1 MRYHKVIRLVSA
13 WVLVNGL
20 LMTPVWLSGAVT
32 GGPATAWLSLEAALI
47 VGAMALLPRRPWS
60 RGLAWIL
67 AAGVVLSAVTSL
79 ADVIFRVSLG
89 RPLNLSLDLYL
100 LNAVYR
106 LAVGNSGLLRTLLGF
121 GAITV
126 SLALSAFATAWLLTP
141 AASDD
146 DTPLPRLVPRLGG
159 GILVAALAL
168 GLIGHSVHA
177 VGHRL
182 ATPAVQLVLEQAEQ
196 FRATL
201 KEREVFAA
209 DLDKQPDGFADL
221 PGLLSKLERHNV
233 VVTYIE
239 SYGMAALEDP
249 EFAAT
254 IRPRLDKAAARIESA
269 GLQFAT
275 GELASPTVGGQSWYA
290 HGSMLSGLWL
300 ENQLRYDLLIASERE
315 TLVDDFRRA
324 GYRTATVMPAITT
337 SWPEG
342 LRLGYDDVYSRP
354 SIPYAGPPFYWVTM
368 PDQFTWSFLGEIIR
382 EAATPLFL
390 EAAMVS
396 SHAPWTP
403 VLPLMDWDSAGDGA
417 IFGPY
422 REDGYPPEELWWDVQ
437 ALRDGYARSLDYSL
451 QAMAEFAERFL
462 DERTLLVV
470 LGDHQA
476 APWVTGASDP
486 DVPVHVI
493 ARDPALLEPF
503 FEWGFRPGA
512 FPDPEGSPHRMDE
525 FREWFVRAF
534 SGGTSASAAPLT
546 TPASAALSTKEAG

>member
-1 MRYHKVIRLVSA
+1 MIRLVSA

-20 LMTPVWLSGAVT
+20 LMTPVWLSGAMT
-32 GGPATAWLSLEAALI
+32 GAPAPAWLSLEAALV

-79 ADVIFRVSLG
+79 ADLIFRVSLG

-100 LNAVYR
+100 LNAAYR
-106 LAVGNSGLLRTLLGF
+106 LAVGNSGFLRTLLGF
-121 GAITV
+121 GAIVV
-126 SLALSAFATAWLLTP
+126 SLALLAFATAWLLTP
-141 AASDD
+141 AASDRER
-146 DTPLPRLVPRLGG
+146 PLPRLVPRLGRVV
-159 GILVAALAL
+159 LVAALAL
-168 GLIGHSVHA
+168 GLIGRSVPA
-177 VGHRL
+177 IGHRL
-182 ATPAVQLVLEQAEQ
+182 ATPAVRLVLEQAEQ
-196 FRATL
+196 FRATR
-201 KEREVFAA
+201 KEREAFTAE
-209 DLDKQPDGFADL
+209 LERQPHGFADV
-221 PGLLSKLERHNV
+221 PGLLSRLEGRNV

-249 EFAAT
+249 EFAGT
-254 IRPRLDKAAARIESA
+254 IRPRLDEAAARIESA

-290 HGSMLSGLWL
+290 HGTLLSGLWL

-342 LRLGYDDVYSRP
+342 IRLGYDDVYSMP
-354 SIPYAGPPFYWVTM
+354 SIRYAGPPFYWVTM
-368 PDQFTWSFLGEIIR
+368 PDQFTWSFLGEIVR
-382 EAATPLFL
+382 EATTPLFL

-403 VLPLMDWDSAGDGA
+403 VLPIIDWDSVGDGA

-437 ALRDGYARSLDYSL
+437 VLREGYARSLDYSL
-451 QAMAEFAERFL
+451 KAMAEFAERFL

-476 APWVTGASDP
+476 APWVTGASGP
-486 DVPVHVI
+486 NVPVHVI
-493 ARDPALLEPF
+493 TRDPALLEPF

-512 FPDPEGSPHRMDE
+512 FPDPEGSPPRMDE

-534 SGGTSASAAPLT
+534 SGGPSASAALFT
-546 TPASAALSTKEAG
+546 TPDSTALFTKEGR

>member
-1 MRYHKVIRLVSA
+1 MGVLIEMIRLVSG

-20 LMTPVWLSGAVT
+20 LLTPLWLSGAVT
-32 GGPATAWLSLEAALI
+32 DDPAPAWLSLEAAVI

-67 AAGVVLSAVTSL
+67 AAGVILFVVVSL
-79 ADVIFRVSLG
+79 ADLIFRVSLG

-100 LNAVYR
+100 LSAVYH
-106 LAVGNSGLLRTLLGF
+106 LAVGNSGFLRTLLGF
-121 GAITV
+121 GAIAV

-141 AASDD
+141 AASDRER
-146 DTPLPRLVPRLGG
+146 PLPRLVPRLGG
-159 GILVAALAL
+159 VVVVTALTL
-168 GLIGHSVHA
+168 GLIGRGAPA
-177 VGHRL
+177 VGYRL
-182 ATPAVQLVLEQAEQ
+182 ATPAVRLVFEQAEL
-196 FRATL
+196 FRATRR
-201 KEREVFAA
+201 ERVAFAA
-209 DLDKQPDGFADL
+209 ELKRKPDGFADL
-221 PGLLSKLERHNV
+221 PGLLSRLGGHNV
-233 VVTYIE
+233 VVAYIE

-254 IRPRLDKAAARIESA
+254 IRPRLDTIAARIERA
-269 GLQFAT
+269 GLHFAT
-275 GELASPTVGGQSWYA
+275 GELASPTLGGQSWYA

-300 ENQLRYDLLIASERE
+300 ENQLRYDLLMASKRE

-324 GYRTATVMPAITT
+324 GYRTAAVMPAITT

-342 LRLGYDDVYSRP
+342 LRLGYDDVYTRS
-354 SIPYAGPPFYWVTM
+354 SIRYAGPPFYWVTM
-368 PDQFTWSFLGEIIR
+368 PDQFTWSFLGELVR
-382 EAATPLFL
+382 EAATPLFV

-403 VLPLMDWDSAGDGA
+403 VLPLIDWDSVGDGA

-437 ALRDGYARSLDYSL
+437 ALREGYARSLDYSL
-451 QAMAEFAERFL
+451 QAMAEFAKRFL
-462 DERTLLVV
+462 DDRTLLVV

-493 ARDPALLEPF
+493 ARDPTLLEPF
-503 FEWGFRPGA
+503 FEWGFHPGA
-512 FPDPEGSPHRMDE
+512 FPDPDGSRLRMDE

-534 SGGTSASAAPLT
+534 SGGTSG
-546 TPASAALSTKEAG
+546 SAALLTKEGR

>member
-1 MRYHKVIRLVSA
+1 MRVLIEMIRLVSG

-20 LMTPVWLSGAVT
+20 LLAPLWLTGAVT
-32 GGPATAWLSLEAALI
+32 DDPAPAWLSLEAALI

-67 AAGVVLSAVTSL
+67 AAGVILFLVASL
-79 ADVIFRVSLG
+79 ADLIFRMSLG

-100 LNAVYR
+100 LSAVYL
-106 LAVGNSGLLRTLLGF
+106 LAVGNLGFLRTLLGF
-121 GAITV
+121 GAIAV

-141 AASDD
+141 AASDRER
-146 DTPLPRLVPRLGG
+146 PRPRLGG
-159 GILVAALAL
+159 VAVVAALTL
-168 GLIGHSVHA
+168 GLIGRSA
-177 VGHRL
+177 PAIGHRL
-182 ATPAVQLVLEQAEQ
+182 ATPAVQLVLEQAELV
-196 FRATL
+196 RATRR
-201 KEREVFAA
+201 EREAFAA
-209 DLDKQPDGFADL
+209 ELERQPGGFADL
-221 PGLLSKLERHNV
+221 PGLLSRLEGRNV
-233 VVTYIE
+233 VVTFIE

-254 IRPRLDKAAARIESA
+254 IRPRLDEAAARIEGA
-269 GLQFAT
+269 GLHVAT
-275 GELASPTVGGQSWYA
+275 GELASPTLGGQSWYA
-290 HGSMLSGLWL
+290 HGTLLSGLWL

-324 GYRTATVMPAITT
+324 GYRTAALMPATTT

-342 LRLGYDDVYSRP
+342 IRLGYDDVYSKP

-368 PDQFTWSFLGEIIR
+368 PDQFTWSFLREIVR
-382 EAATPLFL
+382 EAATPLFV

-403 VLPLMDWDSAGDGA
+403 VLPLIDWDSVGDGA
-417 IFGPY
+417 IFEPY
-422 REDGYPPEELWWDVQ
+422 REDGYPPEELWWDIQ
-437 ALRDGYARSLDYSL
+437 ALREGYARSLDYSL

-462 DERTLLVV
+462 DDGTLLVV
-470 LGDHQA
+470 VGDHQA
-476 APWVTGASDP
+476 APWVTGASSP

-503 FEWGFRPGA
+503 LEWGFRPGA
-512 FPDPEGSPHRMDE
+512 FPDPEASPPRMAE

-534 SGGTSASAAPLT
+534 SGGTST
-546 TPASAALSTKEAG
+546 SAALLTKEGR

>member
-1 MRYHKVIRLVSA
+1 MRVLIKMIRLVSA

-20 LMTPVWLSGAVT
+20 LLTPSWLSGAVT
-32 GGPATAWLSLEAALI
+32 DAPAPAWLSLEAALI

-67 AAGVVLSAVTSL
+67 AAGVILFVVVSL
-79 ADVIFRVSLG
+79 ADLIFRVSLG

-100 LNAVYR
+100 LSAVYR
-106 LAVGNSGLLRTLLGF
+106 LAVGNSGFLRTLLGF
-121 GAITV
+121 GAISV

-141 AASDD
+141 A
-146 DTPLPRLVPRLGG
+146 TPDRERPLARLVPRLGG
-159 GILVAALAL
+159 VAVVAALVL
-168 GLIGHSVHA
+168 GLIGRSA
-177 VGHRL
+177 PPVGHRL
-182 ATPAVQLVLEQAEQ
+182 ATPAVRFVVEQAEQ
-196 FRATL
+196 LRATRR
-201 KEREVFAA
+201 ERVAFAA
-209 DLDKQPDGFADL
+209 ELEKQPDGFADL
-221 PGLLSKLERHNV
+221 PGLLSSLGGRNV

-254 IRPRLDKAAARIESA
+254 IRPRLDTTAARIARA
-269 GLQFAT
+269 GLHFAT
-275 GELASPTVGGQSWYA
+275 GELASPTLGGQSWYA
-290 HGSMLSGLWL
+290 HGTMLSGLWL
-300 ENQLRYDLLIASERE
+300 ENELRYDLLLASERE

-324 GYRTATVMPAITT
+324 GYRTVTVMPAITT

-354 SIPYAGPPFYWVTM
+354 SIPYAGPPFYWVTV
-368 PDQFTWSFLGEIIR
+368 PDQFTWSFLGEVIR
-382 EAATPLFL
+382 EAVTPLFV

-403 VLPLMDWDSAGDGA
+403 VLPLIDWDSVGDGA
-417 IFGPY
+417 IFEPY

-437 ALRDGYARSLDYSL
+437 ALREGYARSLDYSL

-462 DERTLLVV
+462 DDGTLLVV
-470 LGDHQA
+470 VGDHQA
-476 APWVTGASDP
+476 APWVTGASGP

-512 FPDPEGSPHRMDE
+512 FPDPEGSPPRMAE

-534 SGGTSASAAPLT
+534 SGGTSASAAL
-546 TPASAALSTKEAG
+546 LTKEGR

>member
-1 MRYHKVIRLVSA
+1 MRVLIEMIRLVSG

-20 LMTPVWLSGAVT
+20 LLAPLWLTGAVT
-32 GGPATAWLSLEAALI
+32 DDPAPAWLSLEAALI

-67 AAGVVLSAVTSL
+67 AAGVILFLVASL
-79 ADVIFRVSLG
+79 ADLIFRVSLG

-100 LNAVYR
+100 LSAVYL
-106 LAVGNSGLLRTLLGF
+106 LAVGNSGFLRTLLGF
-121 GAITV
+121 GAIAV

-141 AASDD
+141 AASDRER
-146 DTPLPRLVPRLGG
+146 PLPWLVPWLGG
-159 GILVAALAL
+159 VAVVAALTL
-168 GLIGHSVHA
+168 GLIGRSA
-177 VGHRL
+177 PAIGHRL
-182 ATPAVQLVLEQAEQ
+182 ATPTVQLVLEQAELV
-196 FRATL
+196 RATRR
-201 KEREVFAA
+201 EREAFAA
-209 DLDKQPDGFADL
+209 ELERQPRGFADL
-221 PGLLSKLERHNV
+221 PGLLSRLEGRNV
-233 VVTYIE
+233 VVAFIE

-254 IRPRLDKAAARIESA
+254 IRPRLDEAAARIEGA
-269 GLQFAT
+269 GLHVAT
-275 GELASPTVGGQSWYA
+275 GELASPTLGGQSWYA
-290 HGSMLSGLWL
+290 HGTLLSGLWL

-324 GYRTATVMPAITT
+324 GYRTAALMPAITS

-342 LRLGYDDVYSRP
+342 IRLGYDNVYSKS

-368 PDQFTWSFLGEIIR
+368 PDQFTWSFLGEIVR
-382 EAATPLFL
+382 EAATPLFV

-403 VLPLMDWDSAGDGA
+403 VLPLIDWDSVGDGA
-417 IFGPY
+417 IFEPY
-422 REDGYPPEELWWDVQ
+422 REDGYPPEELWWDIQ
-437 ALRDGYARSLDYSL
+437 ALREGYARSLDYSL

-462 DERTLLVV
+462 DDGTLLVV
-470 LGDHQA
+470 VGDHQA
-476 APWVTGASDP
+476 APWVTGASGP

-503 FEWGFRPGA
+503 LEWGFRPGA
-512 FPDPEGSPHRMDE
+512 FPDPEGSPPRMAE

-534 SGGTSASAAPLT
+534 SGGTST
-546 TPASAALSTKEAG
+546 SAALLTKEGR

>member
-1 MRYHKVIRLVSA
+1 MRVLIEMIRLVSG

-20 LMTPVWLSGAVT
+20 LLAPLWLTGAVT
-32 GGPATAWLSLEAALI
+32 DDPAPAWLSLEAALI

-67 AAGVVLSAVTSL
+67 AAGVILFLVASL
-79 ADVIFRVSLG
+79 ADLIFRVSLG

-100 LNAVYR
+100 LSAVYL
-106 LAVGNSGLLRTLLGF
+106 LAVGNSGFLRTLLGF
-121 GAITV
+121 GAIAV

-141 AASDD
+141 AASDRER
-146 DTPLPRLVPRLGG
+146 PLPWLVPWLGG
-159 GILVAALAL
+159 VAVVAALTL
-168 GLIGHSVHA
+168 GLIGRSA
-177 VGHRL
+177 PAIGHRL
-182 ATPAVQLVLEQAEQ
+182 ATPAVQLVLEQAELV
-196 FRATL
+196 RATRR
-201 KEREVFAA
+201 EREAFAA
-209 DLDKQPDGFADL
+209 ELERQPRGFADL
-221 PGLLSKLERHNV
+221 PGLLSRLEGRNV
-233 VVTYIE
+233 VVAFIE

-254 IRPRLDKAAARIESA
+254 IRPRLDEAAARIEGA
-269 GLQFAT
+269 GLHVAT
-275 GELASPTVGGQSWYA
+275 GELASPTLGGQSWYA
-290 HGSMLSGLWL
+290 HGTLLSGLWL

-324 GYRTATVMPAITT
+324 GYRTAALMPAITS

-342 LRLGYDDVYSRP
+342 IRLGYDNVYSKS

-368 PDQFTWSFLGEIIR
+368 PDQFTWSFLGEIVR
-382 EAATPLFL
+382 EAATPLFV

-403 VLPLMDWDSAGDGA
+403 VLPLIDWDSVGDGA
-417 IFGPY
+417 IFEPY
-422 REDGYPPEELWWDVQ
+422 REDGYPPEELWWDIQ
-437 ALRDGYARSLDYSL
+437 ALREGYARSLDYSL

-462 DERTLLVV
+462 DDGTLLVV
-470 LGDHQA
+470 VGDHQA
-476 APWVTGASDP
+476 APWVTGASGP

-503 FEWGFRPGA
+503 LEWGFRPGA
-512 FPDPEGSPHRMDE
+512 FPDPEGSPPRMAE

-534 SGGTSASAAPLT
+534 SGGTST
-546 TPASAALSTKEAG
+546 SAALLTKEGR

>member
-1 MRYHKVIRLVSA
+1 MRVLVEMIRLVFA

-20 LMTPVWLSGAVT
+20 LLTPVWLSGAVT
-32 GGPATAWLSLEAALI
+32 DAPASAWLSIEAALI
-47 VGAMALLPRRPWS
+47 VGTMALVPRRPWS

-67 AAGVVLSAVTSL
+67 AGGVILYVVASI
-79 ADVIFRVSLG
+79 ADLVFEVSLG

-100 LNAVYR
+100 LGAVSD
-106 LAVGNSGLLRTLLGF
+106 LAVGNWGVFRALFWFAT
-121 GAITV
+121 ITV
-126 SLALSAFATAWLLTP
+126 SLAVSAFAMVWLLMP
-141 AASDD
+141 AASEEDEAR
-146 DTPLPRLVPRLGG
+146 PRLVPRVAG
-159 GILVAALAL
+159 GIMVGMLIL
-168 GLIGHSVHA
+168 GLVGRGVQA
-177 VGHRL
+177 VEHRL
-182 ATPAVQLVLEQAEQ
+182 ATPVVWLVVEQTAL
-196 FRATL
+196 FRETTE
-201 KEREVFAA
+201 ERAAFAA
-209 DLDKQPDGFADL
+209 ELEKRPDGFADL
-221 PGLLSKLERHNV
+221 PGLLSRLDGHNV
-233 VVTYIE
+233 LVTFLE

-254 IRPRLDKAAARIESA
+254 IRPRLDTLAARIESA
-269 GLQFAT
+269 GLHLAT
-275 GELASPTVGGQSWYA
+275 GEFASPTLGGQSWYA
-290 HGSMLSGLWL
+290 HGTMLSGLWL

-324 GYRTATVMPAITT
+324 GYRTAAVMPAITT
-337 SWPEG
+337 SWPEA
-342 LRLGYDDVYSRP
+342 LRIGYDDVYSRP
-354 SIPYAGPPFYWVTM
+354 SIPYAGPPLYWVTI
-368 PDQFTWSFLGEIIR
+368 PDQFTWSFLGGLVEK
-382 EAATPLFL
+382 ATTPLFV

-403 VLPLMDWDSAGDGA
+403 VLPLLDWESLGDGA

-451 QAMAEFAERFL
+451 HVMAEFAERFL

-493 ARDPALLEPF
+493 VRDPVLLEPF
-503 FEWGFRPGA
+503 LEWGFRPGA
-512 FPDPEGSPHRMDE
+512 YPNPERSPPRMDE

-534 SGGTSASAAPLT
+534 SGDGGSSAVLDS
-546 TPASAALSTKEAG
+546 EAKVTAREEM

>member
-1 MRYHKVIRLVSA
+1 MRVLIEMIRLVSG

-20 LMTPVWLSGAVT
+20 LLAPLWLTGAVT
-32 GGPATAWLSLEAALI
+32 DDPAPAWLSLEAALI

-67 AAGVVLSAVTSL
+67 AAGVILFLVASL
-79 ADVIFRVSLG
+79 ADLIFRVSLG

-100 LNAVYR
+100 LSAVYL
-106 LAVGNSGLLRTLLGF
+106 LAVGNSGFLRTLLGF
-121 GAITV
+121 GAIAV

-141 AASDD
+141 AASDRER
-146 DTPLPRLVPRLGG
+146 PLPWLVPWLGG
-159 GILVAALAL
+159 VAVVAALTL
-168 GLIGHSVHA
+168 GLIGRSA
-177 VGHRL
+177 PAIGHRL
-182 ATPAVQLVLEQAEQ
+182 ATPAVQLVLEQAELV
-196 FRATL
+196 RATRR
-201 KEREVFAA
+201 EREAFAA
-209 DLDKQPDGFADL
+209 ELERQPRGFADL
-221 PGLLSKLERHNV
+221 PGLLSRLEGRNV
-233 VVTYIE
+233 VVAFIE

-254 IRPRLDKAAARIESA
+254 IRPRLDEAAARIEGA
-269 GLQFAT
+269 GLHMAT
-275 GELASPTVGGQSWYA
+275 GELASPTLGGQSWYA
-290 HGSMLSGLWL
+290 HGTLLSGLWL

-324 GYRTATVMPAITT
+324 DYRTAALMPAITS

-342 LRLGYDDVYSRP
+342 IRLGYDNVYSKS

-368 PDQFTWSFLGEIIR
+368 PDQFTWSFLGEIVR
-382 EAATPLFL
+382 EAATPLFV

-403 VLPLMDWDSAGDGA
+403 VLPLIDWDSVGDGA
-417 IFGPY
+417 IFEPY
-422 REDGYPPEELWWDVQ
+422 REDGYPPEELWWDIQ
-437 ALRDGYARSLDYSL
+437 ALREGYARSLDYSL

-462 DERTLLVV
+462 DDGTLLVV
-470 LGDHQA
+470 VGDHQA
-476 APWVTGASDP
+476 APWVTGASGP

-503 FEWGFRPGA
+503 LEWGFRPGA
-512 FPDPEGSPHRMDE
+512 FPDPEGSPPRMAE

-534 SGGTSASAAPLT
+534 SGGTST
-546 TPASAALSTKEAG
+546 SAALLTKEGR

>member
-1 MRYHKVIRLVSA
+1 MRVLIEMIRLVSG

-20 LMTPVWLSGAVT
+20 LLAPLWLTGAVT
-32 GGPATAWLSLEAALI
+32 DDPAPAWLSLEAALI

-67 AAGVVLSAVTSL
+67 AAGVILFLVASL
-79 ADVIFRVSLG
+79 ADLIFRVSLG

-100 LNAVYR
+100 LSAVYL
-106 LAVGNSGLLRTLLGF
+106 LAVGNSGFLRTLLGF
-121 GAITV
+121 GAIAV

-141 AASDD
+141 AASDRER
-146 DTPLPRLVPRLGG
+146 PLPWLVPWLGG
-159 GILVAALAL
+159 VAVVAALTL
-168 GLIGHSVHA
+168 GLIGRSA
-177 VGHRL
+177 PAIGHRL
-182 ATPAVQLVLEQAEQ
+182 ATPAVQLVLEQAELV
-196 FRATL
+196 RATRR
-201 KEREVFAA
+201 EREAFAA
-209 DLDKQPDGFADL
+209 ELERQPRGFADL
-221 PGLLSKLERHNV
+221 PGLLSRLEGRNV
-233 VVTYIE
+233 VVAFIE

-254 IRPRLDKAAARIESA
+254 IRPRLDEAAARIEGA
-269 GLQFAT
+269 GLHVAT
-275 GELASPTVGGQSWYA
+275 GELASPTLGGQSWYA
-290 HGSMLSGLWL
+290 HGTLLSGLWL

-324 GYRTATVMPAITT
+324 GYRTAALMPAITS

-342 LRLGYDDVYSRP
+342 IRLGYDNVYSKS

-368 PDQFTWSFLGEIIR
+368 PDQFTWSFLGEIVR
-382 EAATPLFL
+382 EAATPLFV

-403 VLPLMDWDSAGDGA
+403 VLPLIAWDSVGDGV
-417 IFGPY
+417 IFEPY
-422 REDGYPPEELWWDVQ
+422 REDGYPPEELWWDIQ
-437 ALRDGYARSLDYSL
+437 ALREGYARSLDYSL

-462 DERTLLVV
+462 DDGTLLVV
-470 LGDHQA
+470 VGDHQA
-476 APWVTGASDP
+476 APWVTGASGP

-503 FEWGFRPGA
+503 LEWGFRPGA
-512 FPDPEGSPHRMDE
+512 FPDPEGSPPRMAE

-534 SGGTSASAAPLT
+534 SGGTST
-546 TPASAALSTKEAG
+546 SAALLTKEGR

>member
-1 MRYHKVIRLVSA
+1 MIRLVSG

-20 LMTPVWLSGAVT
+20 LLAPLWLTGAVT
-32 GGPATAWLSLEAALI
+32 DDPAPAWLSLEAALI

-67 AAGVVLSAVTSL
+67 AAGVILFLVASL
-79 ADVIFRVSLG
+79 ADLIFRVSLG

-100 LNAVYR
+100 LSAVYL
-106 LAVGNSGLLRTLLGF
+106 LAVGNLGFLRTLLGF
-121 GAITV
+121 GAIAV

-141 AASDD
+141 AASDRER
-146 DTPLPRLVPRLGG
+146 PLPRLVLWLGG
-159 GILVAALAL
+159 VAVVAALTL
-168 GLIGHSVHA
+168 GLIGRSA
-177 VGHRL
+177 PAIGHRL
-182 ATPAVQLVLEQAEQ
+182 ATPAVQLVLSQAELV
-196 FRATL
+196 RATRR
-201 KEREVFAA
+201 ERAAFAA
-209 DLDKQPDGFADL
+209 ELERQPGGFADL
-221 PGLLSKLERHNV
+221 PGLLSRLEGRNV
-233 VVTYIE
+233 VVAFIE

-254 IRPRLDKAAARIESA
+254 IRPRLDEAAARIEGA
-269 GLQFAT
+269 GLHVAT
-275 GELASPTVGGQSWYA
+275 GELASPTLGGQSWYA
-290 HGSMLSGLWL
+290 HGTLLSGLWL

-324 GYRTATVMPAITT
+324 GYRTAALMPATTT

-342 LRLGYDDVYSRP
+342 IRLGYDDVYSKP

-368 PDQFTWSFLGEIIR
+368 PDQFTWSFLGEIVR
-382 EAATPLFL
+382 EAATPLFV

-403 VLPLMDWDSAGDGA
+403 VLPLIDWDSVGDGA
-417 IFGPY
+417 IFEPY
-422 REDGYPPEELWWDVQ
+422 REDGYPPEELWWDIQ
-437 ALRDGYARSLDYSL
+437 ALREGYARSLDYSL

-462 DERTLLVV
+462 DDGTLLVV
-470 LGDHQA
+470 VGDHQA
-476 APWVTGASDP
+476 APWVTGASGP

-503 FEWGFRPGA
+503 LEWGFRPGA
-512 FPDPEGSPHRMDE
+512 FPDPEGSPPRMAE

-534 SGGTSASAAPLT
+534 SGGTST
-546 TPASAALSTKEAG
+546 SAALLTKEGR

>member
-1 MRYHKVIRLVSA
+1 MRVLIEMIRIVSG

-20 LMTPVWLSGAVT
+20 LLAPLWLTGAVT
-32 GGPATAWLSLEAALI
+32 DDPAPAWLSLEAALI

-67 AAGVVLSAVTSL
+67 AAGVILFLVASL
-79 ADVIFRVSLG
+79 ADLIFRVSLG

-100 LNAVYR
+100 LSAVYL
-106 LAVGNSGLLRTLLGF
+106 LAVGNSGFLRTLLGF
-121 GAITV
+121 GAIAV

-141 AASDD
+141 AASDRER
-146 DTPLPRLVPRLGG
+146 PLPRLVPWLGG
-159 GILVAALAL
+159 VAVVAALTL
-168 GLIGHSVHA
+168 GLIGRSA
-177 VGHRL
+177 PAIGHRL
-182 ATPAVQLVLEQAEQ
+182 ATPAVQLVLEQAELV
-196 FRATL
+196 RATRR
-201 KEREVFAA
+201 EREAFAA
-209 DLDKQPDGFADL
+209 ELERQPGGFADL
-221 PGLLSKLERHNV
+221 PGLLSRLEGRNV
-233 VVTYIE
+233 VVTFIE

-254 IRPRLDKAAARIESA
+254 IRPRLDEAAARIEGA
-269 GLQFAT
+269 GLHVAT
-275 GELASPTVGGQSWYA
+275 GKLASPTLGGQSWYA
-290 HGSMLSGLWL
+290 HGTLLSGLWL

-324 GYRTATVMPAITT
+324 GYRTAALMPAITT

-342 LRLGYDDVYSRP
+342 IRLGYDDVYSKP

-368 PDQFTWSFLGEIIR
+368 PDQFTWSFLGEIVR
-382 EAATPLFL
+382 EAATPLFV

-403 VLPLMDWDSAGDGA
+403 VLPLIDWDSVGDGA
-417 IFGPY
+417 IFEPY
-422 REDGYPPEELWWDVQ
+422 REDGYPPEELWWDIQ
-437 ALRDGYARSLDYSL
+437 ALREGYARSLDYSL

-462 DERTLLVV
+462 DYGTLLVV
-470 LGDHQA
+470 VGDHQA
-476 APWVTGASDP
+476 APWVTGASGP

-503 FEWGFRPGA
+503 LEWGFRPGA
-512 FPDPEGSPHRMDE
+512 FPDPEGSPPRMSE

-534 SGGTSASAAPLT
+534 SGGTST
-546 TPASAALSTKEAG
+546 SAALLTKEGR

>member
-1 MRYHKVIRLVSA
+1 MRVLIEMIRLVSG

-20 LMTPVWLSGAVT
+20 LLAPLWLTGAVT
-32 GGPATAWLSLEAALI
+32 DDPAPAWLSLEAALI

-67 AAGVVLSAVTSL
+67 AAGVILFLVASL
-79 ADVIFRVSLG
+79 ADLIFRVSLG

-100 LNAVYR
+100 LSAVYL
-106 LAVGNSGLLRTLLGF
+106 LAVGNSGFLRTLLGF
-121 GAITV
+121 GAIAV

-141 AASDD
+141 AASDRER
-146 DTPLPRLVPRLGG
+146 PLPWLVPWLGG
-159 GILVAALAL
+159 VAVVAALTL
-168 GLIGHSVHA
+168 GLIGRSA
-177 VGHRL
+177 PAIGHRL
-182 ATPAVQLVLEQAEQ
+182 ATPAVQLVLEQAELV
-196 FRATL
+196 RATRR
-201 KEREVFAA
+201 EREAFAA
-209 DLDKQPDGFADL
+209 ELERQPRGFADL
-221 PGLLSKLERHNV
+221 PGLLSRLEGRNV
-233 VVTYIE
+233 VVAFIE

-254 IRPRLDKAAARIESA
+254 IRPRLDEAAARIEGA
-269 GLQFAT
+269 GLHVAT
-275 GELASPTVGGQSWYA
+275 GELASPTLGGQSWYA
-290 HGSMLSGLWL
+290 HGTLLSGLWL

-324 GYRTATVMPAITT
+324 GYRTAALMPAITS

-342 LRLGYDDVYSRP
+342 IRLGYDNVYSKS

-368 PDQFTWSFLGEIIR
+368 PDQFTWSFLGEIVR
-382 EAATPLFL
+382 EAATPLFV

-403 VLPLMDWDSAGDGA
+403 VLPLIDWDSVGDGA
-417 IFGPY
+417 IFEPY
-422 REDGYPPEELWWDVQ
+422 REDGYPPEELWWDIQ
-437 ALRDGYARSLDYSL
+437 ALREGYARSLDYSL

-462 DERTLLVV
+462 DDGTLLVV
-470 LGDHQA
+470 VGDHQA
-476 APWVTGASDP
+476 APWVTGASSP

-503 FEWGFRPGA
+503 LEWGFSPGA
-512 FPDPEGSPHRMDE
+512 FPDPEGSPPRMAE

-534 SGGTSASAAPLT
+534 SGGTSASAAL
-546 TPASAALSTKEAG
+546 LTKEGR